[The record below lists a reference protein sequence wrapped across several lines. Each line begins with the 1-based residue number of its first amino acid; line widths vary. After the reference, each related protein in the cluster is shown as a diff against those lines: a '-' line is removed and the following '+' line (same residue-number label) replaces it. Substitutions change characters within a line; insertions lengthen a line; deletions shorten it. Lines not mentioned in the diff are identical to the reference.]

1 MKYLIFVLALLSFLV
16 ASALLVLSLDSCA
29 PNADAAFQADWI
41 HLSGTEALEAEL
53 LETDGNRLYAATWEG
68 VYISLD
74 NGYTWRYAEIA
85 HGLEQFY
92 IIAIGIGRNAVYAG
106 TQHHGVYRS
115 DSHGSTW
122 KPKRNGIHIF
132 DLDEP
137 DLEPHY
143 AAVKQILVTRS
154 GTVIAVGYHADTYI
168 STNRGETWHATDEWR
183 YDRGHLGLDDV
194 PIGYD
199 IWSMTEFDGYWWSV
213 TSSGSYKLCRSSDDG
228 ETWECLGQ
236 PLSRRGGA
244 EPRSWLVLN
253 NQLYVGE
260 LFGAH
265 GFARWN
271 EDELE
276 MEDLSDGLPDSPY
289 MTSLAVNRGRI
300 FAGLS
305 GGVYMFD
312 QEAETWTPV
321 GLNGSFVG
329 SLVSHQSYLYAGT
342 TKGIY
347 RASIPIVHS
356 YGKAAA
362 TWGALKHE
370 ALAK

>member
-1 MKYLIFVLALLSFLV
+1 MNYLIFVLALLSFLV
-16 ASALLVLSLDSCA
+16 ASALLVLSLDSCS

-154 GTVIAVGYHADTYI
+154 GTVIAVGYHAGTYI

-228 ETWECLGQ
+228 ETWEGL
-236 PLSRRGGA
+236 PYWVAGGSIA
-244 EPRSWLVLN
+244 EYPHVVDWIVLN
-253 NQLYVGE
+253 DRLYVA
-260 LFGAH
+260 GA
-265 GFARWN
+265 GGLGRWN
-271 EDELE
+271 EAELAW
-276 MEDLSDGLPDSPY
+276 DDFSQGLPPERIA
-289 MTSLAVNRGRI
+289 SLAVNRGCI
-300 FAGLS
+300 FAGTRNNGVWVFDELS
-305 GGVYMFD
+305 
-312 QEAETWTPV
+312 ETWIPAGLD
-321 GLNGSFVG
+321 GLNIYD
-329 SLVSHQSYLYAGT
+329 LISHQSDLYAAT
-342 TKGIY
+342 DEGIY
-347 RASIPIVHS
+347 RASIPTVQP